1 VTDNDEH
8 PTETQSEAETP
19 QAEVTMPDRLSVN
32 PRSEHFNGDV
42 LARGIGI
49 IFNGTEKHN
58 VEEYCISEGWI
69 RIEVGKSRDRKGN
82 PMTMKLTGTV
92 EPYFKS

>member
-1 VTDNDEH
+1 VTDDNEQ
-8 PTETQSEAETP
+8 PTETPSEAETAAP
-19 QAEVTMPDRLSVN
+19 VTMPDHLSVN
-32 PRSEHFNGDV
+32 PRSDYFNADV

-49 IFNGTEKHN
+49 KFNGTEKHN

-82 PMTMKLTGTV
+82 PMTMKLNGTV